1 MLGFSST
8 ILSLDFVDSL
18 QNLWNSTGFMTSLT
32 PLWQNLIM
40 LVIACVLIYLA
51 VYKEFEPNLLLA
63 IGFGMFI
70 INIPGTYNI
79 LYGTYGYN
87 FTVDGDQM
95 YMFFNTGEELFAGTL
110 PQLAEKLGIVL
121 ADEMTVSQQ
130 LQAVTAKIA
139 ETYQYAYASPISGT
153 INELNQMFGIV
164 YQTAGEVD
172 MVSLPDKLAAICAK
186 VAEISPNYAY
196 SKEVVADYGLFYY
209 LYKGVDWVIY
219 PPLIFL
225 GIGAMTDFGPLIANP
240 KSLLMGAAAQLG
252 IFVTFII
259 AINIGFT
266 GEEARTDL
274 RQFTSPSNLRRTC
287 CLR

>member
-40 LVIACVLIYLA
+40 LVIACALIYLA

-130 LQAVTAKIA
+130 LQKVTEKIA
-139 ETYQYAYASPISGT
+139 ET
-153 INELNQMFGIV
+153 
-164 YQTAGEVD
+164 
-172 MVSLPDKLAAICAK
+172 
-186 VAEISPNYAY
+186 
-196 SKEVVADYGLFYY
+196 
-209 LYKGVDWVIY
+209 
-219 PPLIFL
+219 
-225 GIGAMTDFGPLIANP
+225 
-240 KSLLMGAAAQLG
+240 
-252 IFVTFII
+252 
-259 AINIGFT
+259 
-266 GEEARTDL
+266 
-274 RQFTSPSNLRRTC
+274 
-287 CLR
+287 